1 MVVAWTAVR
10 KCRPRLSTSVQQRVV
25 DKGSLMC
32 VHGWRAAWK
41 PRLAAKGG
49 STQTLRS
56 VAGGPLVA
64 RRPHPSLG
72 TSTRRLD
79 VVCLVIVNSY
89 ARAGSTCFYCG
100 DPAQVVDHVAPVTHG
115 GTNDAANLVAAC
127 TPCNMAKSDIVGWD
141 RRRTHKAPATRR
153 AYAQQWAAFAAYCV
167 AADVAAM
174 PAHPATVAD
183 YLATLA
189 DKGCATSTAQLV
201 RSAIGYM
208 HKSQGVA
215 SPTTAPAV
223 QATMIGIKTTL
234 GMMQRKVD
242 ALGLHGLH
250 LVVAEL
256 GGSAGDLRDR
266 ALLLL
271 GFGGAFR
278 RSELVALTVADLAPT
293 AGGLD
298 VTIRRS
304 KTDQTG
310 AGRVVA
316 VPYGSAADVC
326 AVRAV
331 QAWIAAAGIADGA
344 IFRSVDRHGNV
355 AAAGLTGGAV
365 ARIVKAR
372 CAAAGLDA
380 DRYSGHS
387 LRAGLARRR
396 RGSR

>member
-1 MVVAWTAVR
+1 
-10 KCRPRLSTSVQQRVV
+10 LQ
-25 DKGSLMC
+25 
-32 VHGWRAAWK
+32 RAARTSRSGLSPGGWTWFVEVRMEQ
-41 PRLAAKGG
+41 PAAVDGRVMLTPQ
-49 STQTLRS
+49 S
-56 VAGGPLVA
+56 
-64 RRPHPSLG
+64 PS
-72 TSTRRLD
+72 
-79 VVCLVIVNSY
+79 NAY
-89 ARAGSTCFYCG
+89 ARAGGACFYCG
-100 DPAQVVDHVAPVTHG
+100 GRAQVVDHALPVAHG
-115 GTNDAANLVAAC
+115 GTNHAVNLVAAC
-127 TPCNMAKSDIVGWD
+127 SSCNASKSATVGWV
-141 RRRTHKAPATRR
+141 RNLSVASAHTTR
-153 AYAQQWAAFAAYCV
+153 AYAQQWAAFMAYCDAAGV
-167 AADVAAM
+167 ASM
-174 PAHPATVAD
+174 PARPVTVAD
-183 YLATLA
+183 YLAALA
-189 DKGCATSTAQLV
+189 DKGCATSTVQVV

-208 HKSQGVA
+208 HKSQGLT
-215 SPTTAPAV
+215 SPTAAPVV

-242 ALGLHGLH
+242 ALGLHGLR

-256 GGSAGDLRDR
+256 DGSAGDLRDR

-298 VTIRRS
+298 VAIRRS

-331 QAWIAAAGIADGA
+331 QAWIAAAGIAGGA